1 MKKISL
7 FLWMLF
13 LPLVV
18 FAQEAA
24 TEHADIK
31 LLDPL
36 GAEGSISEII
46 ARLIRAILGVSGSI
60 ALLMFVWGGFL
71 WLTSAGETKR
81 VTQGKETL
89 KWASLGLV
97 VILFAY
103 TMVQVVIAALT
114 SGTVLGNL

>member
-1 MKKISL
+1 M
-7 FLWMLF
+7 
-13 LPLVV
+13 PLIV
-18 FAQEAA
+18 FAQEEAA
-24 TEHADIK
+24 PHPDTT
-31 LLDPL
+31 LLNPL
-36 GAEGSISEII
+36 GEGATIYEII
-46 ARLIRAILGVSGSI
+46 ARLIRVLLGLSGSV

-97 VILFAY
+97 VIMLAY

-114 SGTVLGNL
+114 SGTVLGPLE